1 MTLRDLSSNKI
12 IRPKKKISLGK
23 PSIGA
28 LMAAVS
34 VSALCLAAPGVARA
48 QDSNGVTT
56 TVNSDSTD
64 LIFSSESDIDGSL
77 AGVVA
82 INNGSGFTDISVTNV
97 TSGAGAGVSVTTAS
111 TTGELL
117 LDATGSIT
125 AVGGSGVYIDH
136 DGSEVAAGYY
146 PDVVDIDVTSVTATG
161 GTETKYAA
169 GIDVDAS
176 AGKYGD
182 HLDVYITATGAVDA
196 DDSGVLVNAKY
207 ADIDIDLES
216 VTFGGKYGVAVTG
229 GGADGSFADVDVT
242 ATGAIASDAKYL
254 SSSKY
259 AAGVLVQAKYADID
273 VDVQDVSTYNSGI
286 IVAGSGSY
294 AEQADIDIDAG
305 AITAGSGKYGFS
317 SGVAVQS
324 YGALVDIET
333 GAITAADVGVVVIG
347 KYNDITIDVTD
358 DLVVDTKY
366 SSGGSKYLLGSTGG
380 GVLVSAGRSDI
391 DIDVDAV
398 TTKYSGILVYGGGA
412 SGKYADIDVAASGDI
427 SAEYGSGVEVYA
439 EYADIDIDV
448 VGVTAKYDG
457 IGVDGGGD
465 STTFADIDVT
475 ATGDIDAEEDGVYV
489 SAYYADIDI
498 DVAGVTAGK
507 YHDAVTVNASGVD
520 GSSLVSVYVDTAG
533 DVYGDNAVDVD
544 ASYANVYVTLGAD
557 DDSKYT
563 LVNSK
568 YAAIEVD
575 TSEGVANVTVDEG
588 VYVVAGASKYSMVSF
603 KYGNYN
609 LVSGID
615 VYSDSGSVDVTIDG
629 VVFATESAVEASG
642 SSDSG
647 VTVATGENSTL
658 YGLTKYGIDAS
669 GDSGVYIY
677 SDGGIYAELAGI
689 NAESTSGNVYVSVG
703 STGSVVSKYGTS
715 AIDASSSSGDISV
728 IAGGYLNAKYG
739 DGIYANTFSGDYAS
753 VTVDGTVY
761 AEEHGVLVS
770 VGSGVDVNVYTGSDS
785 SITSENASGIFTANK
800 YSEVYISVDGDITA
814 YAYAV
819 YARTSSTDID
829 IYTGSD
835 SSITSETEDGI
846 YATSVDGDLYA
857 SVGGAVSADDDGID
871 LEAKYGDITVQ
882 LGTSADVDAFQG
894 DGIDADAKY
903 GDVSISVAGSIY
915 SERNDAI
922 DVESKYGS
930 VYVNI
935 AETGALYSNSKYS
948 DSGDH
953 GIQVYAEIEEI
964 AVIVDGTIDA
974 AGNGLNLIADENRI
988 EVQTGAASSITSADD
1003 GIYAEADASVEITI
1017 NGSVYAD
1024 YNGLDL
1030 SSYDDD
1036 ITVVVGE
1043 TGAIEA
1049 NIEDIK
1055 YGGFDTIAAVAEED
1069 ISITVDGSLDANDGT
1084 LMSLYSERGD
1094 ISVDIG
1100 ETALLV
1106 GDGGIY
1112 AETVAGET
1120 SLLPEAADITI
1131 NFDGTAY
1138 VEDGGISAFTANGNV
1153 TITTGEQSYA
1163 YLADGINVSHVDKY
1177 VDGVA
1182 DDVSITISGVLV
1194 ANSAA
1199 INVGHVGSDVVG
1211 DDADGPAD
1219 GGNVSIAV
1227 SDGAFVG
1234 FYGDNADGAI
1244 QVYMLGVAGD
1254 VNIDVDGY
1262 VSAGSKYGEGPGS
1275 GYAAGV
1281 HVESYGSGD
1290 VVITTGEDSLILS
1303 ADSSAV
1309 RVISSGSIGKYVETS
1324 FSGASGNI
1332 DIDIDGAILS
1342 GDGPAVLALGK
1353 YVEDISVD
1361 LGSTGTIT
1369 ANGGNGILAG
1379 LINAVPF
1386 GKYVESGVSSSISV
1400 NVDGTIY
1407 AEESG
1412 VATGFIGKYS
1422 ESGSIDVTVGA
1433 DALIVAGE
1441 YGVFAAPITPTGAD
1455 VSIAVDGTVVSYGSD
1470 AIAVVS
1476 KYVGGYDAV
1485 NVTVDLGADSQTGSK
1500 YANGVDVVTQGD
1512 VVITADGEIY
1522 AGSNGIIALGS
1533 TVLVATGEDS
1543 SIYVEGDGIRVSDL
1557 GFVPGPSLVF
1567 GPLKVDPDN
1576 PDLTVNVIN
1585 DGDIDAGGI
1594 GIYAEAVLLD
1604 ASVQSSGTIT
1614 SGSDG
1619 IALFAGGSGYVDVT
1633 GDITAGSSGIYA
1645 EAGKYVAVDVV
1656 GDIASYDHGIRAITY
1671 DGPIYVDVVGD
1682 ITTSDGDGMFVTGEG
1697 GDVDISLVGDIGAG
1711 GWGIDASTYSGDVTV
1726 NVVGDVSSYSYA
1738 VSGVANGG
1746 AVDIDVVG
1754 DISSAYA
1761 EGVSGFATGFEE
1773 NVDIDV
1779 TGNVSARFAGI
1790 DAYSN
1795 AGAVDVVVVGDVSSD
1810 YAEGIRAVANYSG
1823 ELSVDVTGNI
1833 TAGEEGIDAYADGD
1847 VTLAVSGDITAGDD
1861 GIDAFAYGD
1870 ATLTFSG
1877 DITAGDEGIEVFAY
1891 GDATL
1896 AVSGDIT
1903 AGDEGIDV
1911 FAQYDATLAV
1921 SGDITAGDEG
1931 IDVDAYGALAI
1942 SVDGD
1947 VSGDDAGIRT
1957 YASGDTTIDILADAS
1972 VTGGDG
1978 TISDL
1983 AIGAYSEFGSV
1994 ELSLAAGSV
2003 VNGTATLGDGDDT
2016 FNTVHGNF
2024 TRIDGGDGDDVA
2036 NLSGIGFTIA
2046 GSGLDQQF
2054 DNVETFN
2061 ISGQNYVLT
2070 GDHSDDAVVANFLS
2084 GSHSM
2089 IGDLLLPTITAADGV
2104 DLMLGKGLSI
2114 TGDLISEATIEIAG
2128 VGTPVTIDGDL
2139 TLGAGSEVHF
2149 DVSNLRSADNITV
2162 SGQVTVAGGIVVDQG
2177 DVFIGDVVL
2186 IGSDTPVIGSF
2197 DSISGL
2203 VNGLLVN
2210 QSITIDNDV
2219 SLLSVLPDPNSVDAL
2234 TVNNV
2239 ALGLYTQTMAQN
2251 GLPQIPAAP
2260 NHPDKVISIP
2270 SRDFARMVRNIL
2282 DEDNADTLATTL
2294 TDIGAETAG
2303 VGSVAAQAG
2312 TLRFVDGLLSGYS
2325 SVDGG
2330 NTKSADLGNGHLW
2343 LQLGQSTQ
2351 EFDPSDMIGF
2361 DADGEAIMA
2370 GVDDVSFG
2378 QLTLGGAVSFSE
2390 QELDL
2395 EGLGRD
2401 EVDSEV
2407 MRLGAYA
2414 TMPFETATLSGH
2426 VTGAVSMTDGSS
2438 DVISTVLSA
2447 GLSEAR
2453 SGSTDFN
2460 GTSGAIRLGLDG
2472 VNGNDLVLKPY
2483 IGVMTDSY
2491 NQDAML
2497 LGGGVSTLLV
2507 DKLEVETQ
2515 MFSIGVTFDE
2525 EIADGT
2531 RLAGSVSSYTNL
2543 DDDHRKLTSRFA
2555 SNPDNLPLVTELTQI
2570 GDLIAVEAGV
2580 SRSLGMGWNVELD
2593 GHAEFGD
2600 VEGSGVTLRIG
2611 RSF

>member
-1 MTLRDLSSNKI
+1 M
-12 IRPKKKISLGK
+12 
-23 PSIGA
+23 
-28 LMAAVS
+28 
-34 VSALCLAAPGVARA
+34 
-48 QDSNGVTT
+48 
-56 TVNSDSTD
+56 
-64 LIFSSESDIDGSL
+64 
-77 AGVVA
+77 
-82 INNGSGFTDISVTNV
+82 
-97 TSGAGAGVSVTTAS
+97 
-111 TTGELL
+111 
-117 LDATGSIT
+117 
-125 AVGGSGVYIDH
+125 
-136 DGSEVAAGYY
+136 
-146 PDVVDIDVTSVTATG
+146 TATG
-161 GTETKYAA
+161 
-169 GIDVDAS
+169 
-176 AGKYGD
+176 
-182 HLDVYITATGAVDA
+182 
-196 DDSGVLVNAKY
+196 
-207 ADIDIDLES
+207 
-216 VTFGGKYGVAVTG
+216 
-229 GGADGSFADVDVT
+229 
-242 ATGAIASDAKYL
+242 
-254 SSSKY
+254 
-259 AAGVLVQAKYADID
+259 
-273 VDVQDVSTYNSGI
+273 
-286 IVAGSGSY
+286 
-294 AEQADIDIDAG
+294 DIDAEED
-305 AITAGSGKYGFS
+305 
-317 SGVAVQS
+317 GV
-324 YGALVDIET
+324 
-333 GAITAADVGVVVIG
+333 DV
-347 KYNDITIDVTD
+347 
-358 DLVVDTKY
+358 
-366 SSGGSKYLLGSTGG
+366 
-380 GVLVSAGRSDI
+380 
-391 DIDVDAV
+391 
-398 TTKYSGILVYGGGA
+398 
-412 SGKYADIDVAASGDI
+412 YAD
-427 SAEYGSGVEVYA
+427 
-439 EYADIDIDV
+439 YADIDIDV

-457 IGVDGGGD
+457 IYVSGGGDSTSFADIDVTATGDIDAEENGVYVDADYADIDIDVVGVTAKYVGIEVDGGGNL
-465 STTFADIDVT
+465 TTFADIDVT
-475 ATGDIDAEEDGVYV
+475 ATGDIDAEEDGVDVY
-489 SAYYADIDI
+489 AYYADIDI

-507 YHDAVTVNASGVD
+507 YYDAVTVSASGVD
-520 GSSLVSVYVDTAG
+520 ASSLASVYVDTAG

-568 YAAIEVD
+568 YAAVEVGTTD
-575 TSEGVANVTVDEG
+575 GVASVTVDEG

-615 VYSDSGSVDVTIDG
+615 VYSTSGSVNVTIDG
-629 VVFATESAVEASG
+629 AVLATESAVEAVG

-647 VTVATGENSTL
+647 VTVTTGENSTL

-669 GDSGVYIY
+669 SYSGVYIY
-677 SDGGIYAELAGI
+677 SDGGVYAELAGI

-715 AIDASSSSGDISV
+715 AIDASSTSGDISV
-728 IAGGYLNAKYG
+728 IAGGYVSAKYG
-739 DGIYANTFSGDYAS
+739 DGIYANTSSGEYAS

-770 VGSGVDVNVYTGSDS
+770 VGSGVDVNVYTGADS
-785 SITSENASGIFTANK
+785 SITSEAASGIFTANK

-814 YAYAV
+814 YADAV

-835 SSITSETEDGI
+835 SSITSETDDGI
-846 YATSVDGDLYA
+846 YATSVNGDLYA
-857 SVGGAVSADDDGID
+857 SVGGAVSGYQDGIY
-871 LEAKYGDITVQ
+871 LNAKYGDITVQ
-882 LGTSADVDAFQG
+882 LGTSADVSAKYG
-894 DGIDADAKY
+894 DGIDVDAKY
-903 GDVSISVAGSIY
+903 GDVSISVAGSVY
-915 SERNDAI
+915 SETNDAI

-935 AETGALYSNSKYS
+935 AETGALYANSKYS
-948 DSGDH
+948 GSSDH

-1024 YNGLDL
+1024 YNGLYL

-1100 ETALLV
+1100 ETALLA

-1138 VEDGGISAFTANGNV
+1138 VEDGGISALTANGNV

-1163 YLADGINVSHVDKY
+1163 YLADGINVLHVDKY

-1182 DDVSITISGVLV
+1182 DDVSITISGELV
-1194 ANSAA
+1194 ANSGA
-1199 INVGHVGSDVVG
+1199 IYVGHVGSDVFG

-1219 GGNVSIAV
+1219 GGNVSVAV
-1227 SDGAFVG
+1227 SDGASVVS
-1234 FYGDNADGAI
+1234 YGDDADGAI
-1244 QVYMLGVAGD
+1244 EVYMLGVAGD

-1262 VSAGSKYGEGPGS
+1262 VSAGVKYSEGPDS
-1275 GYAAGV
+1275 NYAAGV
-1281 HVESYGSGD
+1281 HVESFASGD
-1290 VVITTGEDSLILS
+1290 VVITTGEDSVILS

-1309 RVISSGSIGKYVETS
+1309 RVISTGSIGKYGETAL
-1324 FSGASGNI
+1324 SGPSGNI
-1332 DIDIDGAILS
+1332 DIDIDGGILS
-1342 GDGPAVLALGK
+1342 GDGPAVLAFGK

-1369 ANGGNGILAG
+1369 AYGGNGILAG
-1379 LINAVPF
+1379 LVNVDPF
-1386 GKYVESGVSSSISV
+1386 DKYVEGGVSSSISV

-1441 YGVFAAPITPTGAD
+1441 YGVFAAPITSTGAD

-1476 KYVGGYDAV
+1476 KYVGGYEAV

-1512 VVITADGEIY
+1512 VVITADGEIE

-1533 TVLVATGEDS
+1533 TVLVTTGEDS
-1543 SIYVEGDGIRVSDL
+1543 SIYAEGDGIRVSDL
-1557 GFVPGPSLVF
+1557 GFIPGPSLVV

-1585 DGDIDAGGI
+1585 EGDIDAGGI

-1604 ASVQSSGTIT
+1604 ASVQSSGTIS
-1614 SGSDG
+1614 SGDDG

-1633 GDITAGSSGIYA
+1633 GDITAGSRGIYA

-1656 GDIASYDHGIRAITY
+1656 GDIASDDHGIFAATSYGPIYVDVVGDITTTDGDGMFVSGEGGDVDISLVGDIDAGGWGIDSSTYGGDVTVNVVGDVSSYSYAVSGVATGGSVDIDVVGDVSSSGEDAVGIYASAGKYVAVDIVGNIASYDHGIRAITY

-1682 ITTSDGDGMFVTGEG
+1682 ITTTDGDGMFVTGEG
-1697 GDVDISLVGDIGAG
+1697 GDVDISLVGDIDADR
-1711 GWGIDASTYSGDVTV
+1711 WGIDASTYGGDVTV
-1726 NVVGDVSSYSYA
+1726 NVVGDISSDSPA
-1738 VSGVANGG
+1738 LVAVANGG
-1746 AVDIDVVG
+1746 AVDIDVLG

-1779 TGNVSARFAGI
+1779 TGNVSALFAGI

-1810 YAEGIRAVANYSG
+1810 YAEGIRAVAANNG

-1833 TAGEEGIDAYADGD
+1833 TAG
-1847 VTLAVSGDITAGDD
+1847 DD
-1861 GIDAFAYGD
+1861 GIDAFAD
-1870 ATLTFSG
+1870 
-1877 DITAGDEGIEVFAY
+1877 

-1911 FAQYDATLAV
+1911 VAF
-1921 SGDITAGDEG
+1921 
-1931 IDVDAYGALAI
+1931 GALAI

-1947 VSGDDAGIRT
+1947 VTGDDAGIRT
-1957 YASGDTTIDILADAS
+1957 YAEGDTTIDILADAS

-2046 GSGLDQQF
+2046 GSGPDQQF

-2203 VNGLLVN
+2203 VNGLLVS

-2219 SLLSVLPDPNSVDAL
+2219 SLLSVLPDPNSVDTL

-2447 GLSEAR
+2447 GLSEVR

>member
-1 MTLRDLSSNKI
+1 M
-12 IRPKKKISLGK
+12 
-23 PSIGA
+23 
-28 LMAAVS
+28 
-34 VSALCLAAPGVARA
+34 
-48 QDSNGVTT
+48 
-56 TVNSDSTD
+56 
-64 LIFSSESDIDGSL
+64 
-77 AGVVA
+77 
-82 INNGSGFTDISVTNV
+82 
-97 TSGAGAGVSVTTAS
+97 
-111 TTGELL
+111 
-117 LDATGSIT
+117 
-125 AVGGSGVYIDH
+125 
-136 DGSEVAAGYY
+136 
-146 PDVVDIDVTSVTATG
+146 
-161 GTETKYAA
+161 
-169 GIDVDAS
+169 
-176 AGKYGD
+176 
-182 HLDVYITATGAVDA
+182 
-196 DDSGVLVNAKY
+196 
-207 ADIDIDLES
+207 
-216 VTFGGKYGVAVTG
+216 
-229 GGADGSFADVDVT
+229 
-242 ATGAIASDAKYL
+242 
-254 SSSKY
+254 
-259 AAGVLVQAKYADID
+259 
-273 VDVQDVSTYNSGI
+273 
-286 IVAGSGSY
+286 
-294 AEQADIDIDAG
+294 
-305 AITAGSGKYGFS
+305 
-317 SGVAVQS
+317 
-324 YGALVDIET
+324 
-333 GAITAADVGVVVIG
+333 
-347 KYNDITIDVTD
+347 
-358 DLVVDTKY
+358 
-366 SSGGSKYLLGSTGG
+366 
-380 GVLVSAGRSDI
+380 
-391 DIDVDAV
+391 
-398 TTKYSGILVYGGGA
+398 
-412 SGKYADIDVAASGDI
+412 
-427 SAEYGSGVEVYA
+427 
-439 EYADIDIDV
+439 
-448 VGVTAKYDG
+448 
-457 IGVDGGGD
+457 
-465 STTFADIDVT
+465 T
-475 ATGDIDAEEDGVYV
+475 ATGDIYAEEGGVYV
-489 SAYYADIDI
+489 SAPYADIDI

-507 YHDAVTVNASGVD
+507 YYDAVTVNASGVD

-629 VVFATESAVEASG
+629 DVFATESAVEASG

-800 YSEVYISVDGDITA
+800 YSSEVYISVDGDITA

-857 SVGGAVSADDDGID
+857 SVGGAVSADADGID

-915 SERNDAI
+915 SEANDAI

-988 EVQTGAASSITSADD
+988 EVQTGAASGITSADD

-1182 DDVSITISGVLV
+1182 DDVSITISGALV

-1379 LINAVPF
+1379 LINAVPV

-1543 SIYVEGDGIRVSDL
+1543 SIYAEGDGIRVSDL

-1726 NVVGDVSSYSYA
+1726 NVVGD
-1738 VSGVANGG
+1738 
-1746 AVDIDVVG
+1746 
-1754 DISSAYA
+1754 
-1761 EGVSGFATGFEE
+1761 
-1773 NVDIDV
+1773 
-1779 TGNVSARFAGI
+1779 
-1790 DAYSN
+1790 
-1795 AGAVDVVVVGDVSSD
+1795 
-1810 YAEGIRAVANYSG
+1810 
-1823 ELSVDVTGNI
+1823 
-1833 TAGEEGIDAYADGD
+1833 
-1847 VTLAVSGDITAGDD
+1847 ITAGDD
-1861 GIDAFAYGD
+1861 GID
-1870 ATLTFSG
+1870 
-1877 DITAGDEGIEVFAY
+1877 VFADGY
-1891 GDATL
+1891 ATL

-1911 FAQYDATLAV
+1911 FAQYDATLAVSGDITAGDTGIDVFARGDATLAV